1 MATQQI
7 EPVVKFAWSYDLDG
21 AVTLGGNAN
30 VARPTTNGS
39 HFAQG
44 QWSIY
49 ASCVPIPRTSLFI
62 EYFGLAPNT
71 KDSGAANFIDF
82 GGTLLLNDRV
92 QLDARVGFG
101 LNEEADDVF
110 AGVGVSFLFEA
121 PAGLRA

>member
-7 EPVVKFAWSYDLDG
+7 EPVVKFAWSHDLDG

-30 VARPTTNGS
+30 VAWPTTNGS

-62 EYFGLAPNT
+62 EYFGLV
-71 KDSGAANFIDF
+71 
-82 GGTLLLNDRV
+82 R
-92 QLDARVGFG
+92 
-101 LNEEADDVF
+101 
-110 AGVGVSFLFEA
+110 
-121 PAGLRA
+121 